1 MLDKLRRPTDS
12 TNINVQ
18 EVWKSIKNLQSNLQA
33 RISKRGSYSLKMET
47 ISPVLANLK
56 DTKIAMPGVE
66 RVVTVASIHNNVAI
80 LPTFTK
86 PKKLIFYGSDG
97 KVYTYLFKG
106 LEDLHLDERIMQ
118 LLCITNTLLSGSSD
132 HYRAHHYP
140 VIPLGPRSGLISWVD
155 GVVPIFMLYKRW
167 QQRQASNNDGNNLSF
182 LLLYQIKFC
191 FIIGVIM
198 RPSELFNS
206 KLTPLLKEK
215 GIVNMENRKEWPL
228 SILKDVLM
236 TLMNETPKNLLSKY
250 VL

>member
-1 MLDKLRRPTDS
+1 MLDKLRRPIDS
-12 TNINVQ
+12 VNINVQ
-18 EVWKSIKNLQSNLQA
+18 EVWKSIKNLQSNLQS

-47 ISPVLANLK
+47 ISPILANLK

-86 PKKLIFYGSDG
+86 PKKLIFYGSNG

-167 QQRQASNNDGNNLSF
+167 QQRQVSNNDGN
-182 LLLYQIKFC
+182 K
-191 FIIGVIM
+191 
-198 RPSELFNS
+198 EL
-206 KLTPLLKEK
+206 
-215 GIVNMENRKEWPL
+215 IVFTN
-228 SILKDVLM
+228 
-236 TLMNETPKNLLSKY
+236 
-250 VL
+250 

>member
-1 MLDKLRRPTDS
+1 MQLLLLKLKHLTKNGFKINSVIYYKLYEINFIINLKIYIFLGSYITHMLDKLRRPTDS
-12 TNINVQ
+12 ININVQ
-18 EVWKSIKNLQSNLQA
+18 EVWKSIKNLQSNLQS

-167 QQRQASNNDGNNLSF
+167 QQRQASNNDGNN
-182 LLLYQIKFC
+182 
-191 FIIGVIM
+191 
-198 RPSELFNS
+198 
-206 KLTPLLKEK
+206 
-215 GIVNMENRKEWPL
+215 
-228 SILKDVLM
+228 
-236 TLMNETPKNLLSKY
+236 
-250 VL
+250 